1 MTTTIIRGKYV
12 LCKVEDD
19 DKVKIISDGAVV
31 QQDGKII
38 DVGNYDSINAR
49 YVADEEIG
57 SDRYIVLPGLVNAH
71 QHGNGIS
78 HIQLGVTDDNCELW
92 LIRRLARRPVDLYLE
107 TLFCAMRLIES
118 GVTTAMH
125 CHSLRGP
132 NHEQDVA
139 RAIRGYEESGVRV
152 AFALGIKNQNQF
164 VYSDDQQFLDS
175 LPPSVAAKG
184 RKYLALAT
192 IPEEEYFA
200 LFDRLHKQYN
210 KTSSR
215 VKIFHGPLGSTWC
228 SDELLIR
235 IKQSALNYQTG
246 IHSHL
251 LETISQEMYAL
262 KQYGKTYVEHLND
275 IGFLG
280 PEVSFAH
287 CVWVSDTDIELLAES
302 GTTVCH
308 NPGSNLR
315 TGGGIAP
322 INRMLE
328 KGVNV
333 ALGTDNISLNDDDD
347 ILQDLRLCANLQHL
361 PGLGKPSPSPGQL
374 FRMVTTNGAKAT
386 MFLND
391 IGTIEKGKRAD
402 LVLINLENI
411 TQPYL
416 DPEIDIENAFLCKG
430 SSSDVDTV
438 LIDGEIVLRDGKHT
452 KISKAE
458 VISQLQES
466 LIEAR
471 KSGDIEERRLF
482 SRELYPYVY
491 QFYQKWN
498 PPERVPLYQYNRI

>member
-12 LCKVEDD
+12 LCKVEDN

-38 DVGNYDSINAR
+38 DVGNYDSLNAR

-78 HIQLGVTDDNCELW
+78 HIQLGVLDDNLELW
-92 LIRRLARRPVDLYLE
+92 LIRRMGRRPVDTYLE
-107 TLFCAMRLIES
+107 TMLCAMRLIES
-118 GVTTAMH
+118 GVTTTMH
-125 CHSLRGP
+125 CHSPRGP
-132 NHEQDVA
+132 NHEQEVA
-139 RAIRGYEESGVRV
+139 HIIRGYGESGIRV
-152 AFALGIKNQNQF
+152 AFALGIRNQNQLA
-164 VYSDDQQFLDS
+164 YSDEQRFLDS
-175 LPPSVAAKG
+175 LPPSVAARG
-184 RKYLALAT
+184 RKYLASAT
-192 IPEEEYFA
+192 FPEEEYFT
-200 LFDRLHKQYN
+200 LFDRLHNQYN

-215 VKIFHGPLGSTWC
+215 VKIFHGPLGPTWC
-228 SDELLIR
+228 SDDLLIR
-235 IKQSALNYQTG
+235 IKQSALNYRTG
-246 IHSHL
+246 IHSHM
-251 LETISQEMYAL
+251 LETMYQEMYSL
-262 KQYGKTYVEHLND
+262 KQYGKTYVEHLHE

-280 PEVSFAH
+280 PETSFAH
-287 CVWVSDTDIELLAES
+287 CVWVSDADIEILAES

-308 NPGSNLR
+308 NPSSNLR
-315 TGGGIAP
+315 TRSGIAP

-333 ALGTDNISLNDDDD
+333 ALGTDNLSLNDNDD
-347 ILQDLRLCANLQHL
+347 ILQELRLCENLQHL

-386 MFLND
+386 MFLDD
-391 IGTIEKGKRAD
+391 IGTIEKGKKAD

-416 DPEIDIENAFLCKG
+416 DPEMDIEDAFLAKG

-452 KISKAE
+452 KINKAE

-466 LIEAR
+466 LTEAQ
-471 KSGDIEERRLF
+471 KSGDVERRLF
-482 SRELYPYVY
+482 SRELCPYVY
-491 QFYQKWN
+491 QFYQKWH